1 MVTIEG
7 NFPGTEG
14 GLWNPLDGKMFSDRN
29 FEYQTRAVPAR
40 SREEEAFSSPRGYR
54 SDRFFD
60 EETFRSER
68 SSAAPRT
75 VLRFPDC
82 GWDRREEPVS
92 RIPAAEPAR
101 KRRFS
106 FFRFA
111 FRLSALALLWAF
123 GLAVGLWAPRDLL
136 FKRGETV
143 SGPQNEG
150 AYVVEEERTPAALT
164 EEAAP
169 AAPPAAAP
177 AFQEPKKAVA
187 AAEERG
193 GTQKELWPVE
203 VLDSIASIPPWDP
216 NGTLPPYTDGETRK
230 GEPSVEPFKTAESF
244 DPAGVNVGAAP
255 LRDPALVPFAPAGEE
270 VLAESAPAAP
280 ESLFDLNG
288 GLDPVSEPVETAAAK
303 PMKNQIEYFEPFDT
317 APAGTEQGETLR
329 VTASEDFFA
338 DAYGVDS
345 FSDYIPPQR
354 SDAAKPMLEQNR

>member
-1 MVTIEG
+1 
-7 NFPGTEG
+7 
-14 GLWNPLDGKMFSDRN
+14 MFSDRN
-29 FEYQTRAVPAR
+29 SEYQTRALPVR
-40 SREEEAFSSPRGYR
+40 SREEESFPSPRGYR

-60 EETFRSER
+60 EEAYCPAR

-82 GWDRREEPVS
+82 GRDRREERFAPA
-92 RIPAAEPAR
+92 PAAEPAR

-106 FFRFA
+106 FCRFA
-111 FRLSALALLWAF
+111 FRLMALALLWGF

-136 FKRGETV
+136 FKRGEMA
-143 SGPQNEG
+143 SAPQDEG
-150 AYVVEEERTPAALT
+150 AYVVEEERTPAEMT

-169 AAPPAAAP
+169 ALSPGL
-177 AFQEPKKAVA
+177 QEPKKAVA
-187 AAEERG
+187 AAENRG

-216 NGTLPPYTDGETRK
+216 NGTLSPYTGENTPK
-230 GEPSVEPFKTAESF
+230 GGASAEPFKTAESF
-244 DPAGVNVGAAP
+244 EPAGVNVGAAP
-255 LRDPALVPFAPAGEE
+255 LRDPALIPFAPVGEE

-280 ESLFDLNG
+280 ESLFDRNG
-288 GLDPVSEPVETAAAK
+288 GFDPIPGPVETAAAK

-317 APAGTEQGETLR
+317 ASAETGQGDALR

-354 SDAAKPMLEQNR
+354 SDAAKPMSEQNR